1 MKYYQKLLILLALMW
16 GFVGIQR
23 VVVSIIMP
31 AIQADMKFTYT
42 DVGKVV
48 AVTGFVWAFGQLL
61 WSALGDR
68 FGRRPVIIACAALA
82 SVFSWITG
90 LVHGLGQMLLV
101 RGGLGLFEG
110 GPVAPAIATIAEE
123 APSRRRAMYQGLFL
137 GFFLFIGLFLGPPF
151 AVWLLEK
158 FGSWRPVFF
167 VISIPGLLI
176 SFLLAITMRESP
188 TLAKAIKAR
197 KMGDQARE
205 GEVHKQK
212 VRLVDV
218 LKYKNVILST
228 FNSIPVMA
236 WLWIYTGF
244 SSLFLTKV
252 HHLGMQPVGVI
263 LAASGLGAFL
273 GEMSLGAISDVLGRK
288 ATVILAA
295 FLTACFGL
303 AVALMPLGTSVAA
316 LTALFFFW
324 GMFGAGIYPMYLA
337 TLPAESVPP
346 EIAGTA
352 VGLPCAVGEILGAAL
367 MPTIAGLLADKFS
380 LFAPIWMASAAGIV
394 ICLVSL
400 FYVETA
406 PRRLARMKD
415 KPAPEDYLLRRFRP
429 AKEMAVAP
437 ESF

>member
-23 VVVSIIMP
+23 IVVSIIMP
-31 AIQADMKFTYT
+31 AIQADMKLTYT

-61 WSALGDR
+61 WLALGDR
-68 FGRRPVIIACAALA
+68 FGRRRVIIACAALA
-82 SVFSWITG
+82 SVFSWTTG
-90 LVHGLGQMLLV
+90 LVHSLGQMLLV

-123 APSRRRAMYQGLFL
+123 APSRRRAMYQG
-137 GFFLFIGLFLGPPF
+137 IFLGPFCSSACLSAPP
-151 AVWLLEK
+151 LR
-158 FGSWRPVFF
+158 FGCCRSLAWRPVFY

-205 GEVHKQK
+205 GEVHKQQ

-228 FNSIPVMA
+228 VNSIPVMA
-236 WLWIYTGF
+236 WLWIFTGF

-263 LAASGLGAFL
+263 IAASGLGAFL

-295 FLTACFGL
+295 FLSACFGF
-303 AVALMPLGTSVAA
+303 AVALMPPGTSVAA

-352 VGLPCAVGEILGAAL
+352 VGLPSAVGELLGAAL
-367 MPTIAGLLADKFS
+367 MPTIAGLLADKFG
-380 LFAPIWMASAAGIV
+380 LVAPIWMASAAGIV
-394 ICLVSL
+394 ICLISL

-429 AKEMAVAP
+429 VKEIAVAP

>member
-1 MKYYQKLLILLALMW
+1 MKYYHKLLILLALMW

-23 VVVSIIMP
+23 VVVSILMP

-42 DVGKVV
+42 DVGMVV
-48 AVTGFVWAFGQLL
+48 SVTGLVWAFGALL

-68 FGRRPVIIACAALA
+68 LGRRPVIIACAALA
-82 SVFSWITG
+82 SVFSWTTG
-90 LVHGLGQMLLV
+90 LVHSLGQMLLV

-123 APSRRRAMYQGLFL
+123 APSRRRAMYQGIFL
-137 GFFLFIGLFLGPPF
+137 GSFLFVGMFLGPPL

-197 KMGDQARE
+197 KMGGQARV

-288 ATVILAA
+288 PTVMLAA

-303 AVALMPLGTSVAA
+303 AVALMPLGTPVGA

-324 GMFGAGIYPMYLA
+324 GMFGAGTYPMYLA

-352 VGLPCAVGEILGAAL
+352 VGLPCAVGELLGAAL

-394 ICLVSL
+394 VCLVSL

-429 AKEMAVAP
+429 AKEMAAAP

>member
-42 DVGKVV
+42 DVGMVV
-48 AVTGFVWAFGQLL
+48 SVTGLVWGFGALL

-68 FGRRPVIIACAALA
+68 FGRRRVIIACAALA

-90 LVHGLGQMLLV
+90 LVHSLGQMLLV

-110 GPVAPAIATIAEE
+110 GPVAPAIASIAEE
-123 APSRRRAMYQGLFL
+123 APSRRRAMYQGMFL
-137 GFFLFIGLFLGPPF
+137 GSFLFIGLCLGPPF

-197 KMGDQARE
+197 KMGHQAGE
-205 GEVHKQK
+205 GEVHEQK

-228 FNSIPVMA
+228 VNSIPVMA
-236 WLWIYTGF
+236 WLWIFTGF
-244 SSLFLTKV
+244 SSLFLTRV
-252 HHLGMQPVGVI
+252 HHLGMQQVGFI
-263 LAASGLGAFL
+263 IAASGLGAFL
-273 GEMSLGAISDVLGRK
+273 GEISLGAISDVVGRK

-295 FLTACFGL
+295 FLSACFGL

-352 VGLPCAVGEILGAAL
+352 VGLPSAVGELLGAAL
-367 MPTIAGLLADKFS
+367 MPTIAGLLADKFG
-380 LFAPIWMASAAGIV
+380 LVAPIWMASAAGIV
-394 ICLVSL
+394 ICFVSL